1 MSICF
6 CIKLGGVAEQETLM
20 AKIFIRQQISYENA
34 ELSIVA
40 KVFSD
45 IIPRLGERVSIGISH
60 TGIVELVENNYND
73 DTHSFTDVIL
83 KGRQDN
89 AAINSSIFTGLGFD
103 KLYSVKAFPKNSDL
117 GDHAQ
122 EYSVVDRS
130 SKFNA
135 EKFDAKFTKTDV

>member
-1 MSICF
+1 
-6 CIKLGGVAEQETLM
+6 M
-20 AKIFIRQQISYENA
+20 AKIFIRQQISYENV

-45 IIPRLGERVSIGISH
+45 IIPRLGESVSIGISH

-83 KGRQDN
+83 KDGRDN
-89 AAINSSIFTGLGFD
+89 ATINSSIFSGLGFD
-103 KLYSVKAFPKNSDL
+103 KLYSVRAFQKGSDL
-117 GDHAQ
+117 GDETQ
-122 EYSVVDRS
+122 EFNVVDRS

-135 EKFDAKFTKTDV
+135 EKFDAKFAKIET